1 MDSESTDKQQ
11 RAIHVCQLAFTLL
24 QLRVNRFKFKIKVSV

>member
-11 RAIHVCQLAFTLL
+11 RAIHVCRLALSLL
-24 QLRVNRFKFKIKVSV
+24 QLRVNQFKFKIKVSV